1 MKKHGHKSDSSS
13 VARKESHRQHRR
25 ALFESPN
32 VAAPRKCQSPEAEHS
47 SSSSS
52 CSSGPLASRKR
63 KDRCFD
69 KKIRYVSR
77 KKLAEQRPRIKGQ
90 FVKRGNGKDNI
101 NDSSGAFEEYEE
113 GDDDEQGF
121 EEQNVGSSPE
131 SVAEDP

>member
-1 MKKHGHKSDSSS
+1 MVGHQFCRS
-13 VARKESHRQHRR
+13 ERR
-25 ALFESPN
+25 EAALDKF
-32 VAAPRKCQSPEAEHS
+32 R
-47 SSSSS
+47 
-52 CSSGPLASRKR
+52 RKR